1 VILRNKNAS
10 NQQQSMLDKIKLFKS
25 GQQIAVNEH
34 NSQQTNNKSEST
46 VSKRTSSS
54 SGFSSAKSDSSASLC
69 GVETSVS
76 TIVNNKLK
84 PNVTV
89 SKTRTPNYN
98 TNSFIS
104 LNTSTNSNI
113 VNNSNSNSNSNL
125 SINNNQ
131 LKKSEEVLNCEN
143 NKTINNNNKVFNPN
157 VKLGSI
163 PVKRLQPPRSRPTS
177 TIIESSIPS
186 TMASNSQSTSN
197 TSLTTIAK
205 PTAAVKGTSKVF
217 ASEETVSRITSTR
230 KFESHPSNQEQT
242 SQATNSSK
250 LKASSN
256 PIAQQQQQ
264 TPPQQPSVK
273 PEPSIA
279 MVSPIM
285 AREQQT
291 KSNDKIETLNEE
303 KDSKAQLQKLQQP
316 STSRKNTSKQSDT
329 SKQQKVEEQQKQ
341 QQQQE
346 SQLDSASSSHGEE
359 SASNSDVDSALVNI
373 KPMAPLV
380 RTSQFA
386 FMRSNANSNNSNGTQ
401 CSRFVNNY
409 SNIENGYLS
418 DCALLD
424 NNLCTN
430 SYRVCGAVTGH
441 EAGYLSES
449 GVCSPQVRRNQILAP
464 KPDYMSP
471 THRHYHDNDR
481 LEKPLFILFS

>member
-1 VILRNKNAS
+1 
-10 NQQQSMLDKIKLFKS
+10 MLDKIKLFKS

-76 TIVNNKLK
+76 TIASNKLK

-89 SKTRTPNYN
+89 SKTRTPNYY

-104 LNTSTNSNI
+104 LNTNTNTNSNI
-113 VNNSNSNSNSNL
+113 VNNSNSNL

-242 SQATNSSK
+242 SQPTNSSK

-256 PIAQQQQQ
+256 PIAQQQQQQQQQQ

-303 KDSKAQLQKLQQP
+303 KDSKAQQPKLPQP
-316 STSRKNTSKQSDT
+316 STSKKNTSKQSDT
-329 SKQQKVEEQQKQ
+329 SIQQKVEEQQKQQQQQQQ

-409 SNIENGYLS
+409 STIENGYLS
-418 DCALLD
+418 DCTLLD
-424 NNLCTN
+424 NSLCTN
-430 SYRVCGAVTGH
+430 NYRVCGAVPGH

-481 LEKPLFILFS
+481 LEMPHFSLFS